1 MTQILAAYIILTN
14 IVTFWVFGH
23 DKRQARNKGWRVPEK
38 TLFLLAA
45 AGGSIGA
52 IAGMQIFRHKTRHWK
67 FRLGMPLI
75 LGAQCVAG
83 WWILGT

>member
-1 MTQILAAYIILTN
+1 MTQILAVYIILIN

-45 AGGSIGA
+45 AGGRDVYKRQSPSLPNMTLRKKNSNASWRRRERNPGY
-52 IAGMQIFRHKTRHWK
+52 T
-67 FRLGMPLI
+67 
-75 LGAQCVAG
+75 
-83 WWILGT
+83 TS

>member
-1 MTQILAAYIILTN
+1 MTQILAAYIILIN

-45 AGGSIGA
+45 AGGSIGSVCS
-52 IAGMQIFRHKTRHWK
+52 GRVPSKTRVISWASI
-67 FRLGMPLI
+67 RL
-75 LGAQCVAG
+75 AARTG
-83 WWILGT
+83 WIIPETAA

>member
-1 MTQILAAYIILTN
+1 MTQILVVYIILIN
-14 IVTFWVFGH
+14 IVTFWVCGH

-83 WWILGT
+83 WRIFWA

>member
-1 MTQILAAYIILTN
+1 MTQILAVYIILIN

-45 AGGSIGA
+45 ALA
-52 IAGMQIFRHKTRHWK
+52 
-67 FRLGMPLI
+67 L
-75 LGAQCVAG
+75 
-83 WWILGT
+83 